1 MFHLWIESRMFR
13 RKPPIQEVFDFFIA
27 NAKLHIEFDKFREE
41 ETNPDENKVVY
52 RYKFSSIICLV
63 KLHVFL
69 HANIHQFIFA
79 YITMN
84 DCFNY
89 FYRLQREIGEERGR
103 MNLYSGQSKDR
114 SCSRNHQMQERE

>member
-52 RYKFSSIICLV
+52 RYKFSSIIIMSGKTTCIS
-63 KLHVFL
+63 
-69 HANIHQFIFA
+69 ACQYTPI
-79 YITMN
+79 
-84 DCFNY
+84 Y
-89 FYRLQREIGEERGR
+89 FCIYNNE
-103 MNLYSGQSKDR
+103 
-114 SCSRNHQMQERE
+114 